1 LWRIEGIHT
10 TSSEDGDKEGRRGRE
25 REESD
30 TDIVGTY
37 NNMQKRD
44 KERSMTKQ
52 MQRGWGGLFTP
63 FVWRV
68 VDSAKAK

>member
-30 TDIVGTY
+30 TDIVGTHIITC
-37 NNMQKRD
+37 K
-44 KERSMTKQ
+44 KERKKE
-52 MQRGWGGLFTP
+52 
-63 FVWRV
+63 
-68 VDSAKAK
+68 A